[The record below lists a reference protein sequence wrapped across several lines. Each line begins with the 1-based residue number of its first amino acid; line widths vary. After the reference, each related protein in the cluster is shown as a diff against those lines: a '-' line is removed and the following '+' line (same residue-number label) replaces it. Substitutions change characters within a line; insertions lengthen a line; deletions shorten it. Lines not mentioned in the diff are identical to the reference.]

1 VAGEVEP
8 FLLATRSGIRG
19 NLSVNYI
26 AFGIIAPFTC
36 ALAFMKTVLSTGL

>member
-26 AFGIIAPFTC
+26 AFGIIVAFTR
-36 ALAFMKTVLSTGL
+36 KKSPSKQKDR